1 MKKLNID
8 DTLETTI
15 HAFGKNG
22 EGIGGDPGYPIYVNG
37 ALPEERVLVRLS
49 EVHHT
54 YARALLLKILHPSPK
69 RVTPPCDHFLK
80 CGGCQLMHLS
90 YEDQLIYKQEKVKHA
105 FENHSSTPLTIQ
117 PCIPSPSPSHYR
129 NKTQYPI
136 ATTEEKISLG
146 LYEYSSHRLIPIK
159 ACHIHSF
166 LGESVYQQ
174 ILKLLQDSSPIP
186 LGLKYLLIRT
196 SETTQEALVT
206 FVTASHVTLNLH
218 AFAEN
223 LMKQHPNV
231 KGVVRNINNQSSNV
245 ILGSQYETLAGVSFI
260 SEKLN
265 DLFFKISSAS
275 FFQVNPRQ
283 AERLYQKALDLSE
296 VTGGETIVDAFCGVG
311 AIALFFAKHV
321 TQVIGIERVSQA
333 IDDANEN
340 ARLNHVSNACFVCAP
355 AEEYLQ
361 TLSHVDLLILNPP
374 RKGCDPKLLHQ
385 AGLLKPKIILYIS
398 CDPNSLA
405 RDIAILNNLGYRT
418 EVIQPLDM
426 FPQTIHVETI
436 VKLVLG

>member
-1 MKKLNID
+1 MKKFNIND
-8 DTLETTI
+8 ILETTI
-15 HAFGKNG
+15 HSFGKNG
-22 EGIGGDPGYPIYVNG
+22 EGIGGDVEYPIYVHG
-37 ALPEERVLVRLS
+37 ALPEEHAVVQIGEVRQ
-49 EVHHT
+49 T
-54 YARALLLKILHPSPK
+54 YAKAKLLKVLSPSSK
-69 RVTPPCDHFLK
+69 RVYPPCEYFLK

-90 YEDQLIYKQEKVKHA
+90 YEDQLIYKQEKVKQA
-105 FENHSSTPLTIQ
+105 FENHSSTPLTVH
-117 PCIPSPSPSHYR
+117 PCIPSPSSAHYR

-136 ATTEEKISLG
+136 VTTEEKISLG

-159 ACHIHSF
+159 ACYIHSF

-174 ILKLLQDSSPIP
+174 ILKLLQDSSPP
-186 LGLKYLLIRT
+186 PSGLKYLLIRT
-196 SETTQEALVT
+196 SETTQEVLVT
-206 FVTASHVTLNLH
+206 FVTASHVALNLY

-231 KGVVRNINNQSSNV
+231 KGVVRNINDQSSNV
-245 ILGSQYETLAGVSFI
+245 ILGSQYETLAGAPFI
-260 SEKLN
+260 TEKLN

-311 AIALFFAKHV
+311 TIALFFAKHV

-340 ARLNHVSNACFVCAP
+340 ARLNHISNACFVCAP

-361 TLSHVDLLILNPP
+361 TLSPIDLLILNPP

-385 AGLLKPKIILYIS
+385 AGLLKPKMILYIS

-405 RDIAILNNLGYRT
+405 RDIAILNDLGYHP
-418 EVIQPLDM
+418 EVIQPFDM
-426 FPQTIHVETI
+426 FPQTIHVETLA
-436 VKLVLG
+436 KLVLR